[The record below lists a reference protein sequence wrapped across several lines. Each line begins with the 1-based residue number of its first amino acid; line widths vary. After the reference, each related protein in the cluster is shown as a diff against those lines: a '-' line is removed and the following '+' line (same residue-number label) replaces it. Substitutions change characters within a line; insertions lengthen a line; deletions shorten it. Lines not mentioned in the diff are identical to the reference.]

1 MSTGGHVE
9 FARIADL
16 LGKLLATSA
25 SVALENAPTAAQWL
39 LPLPDGRG
47 APETAVGL
55 QFWEHYSAEIRALAA
70 AAMRCPDALDLVRR
84 WNETTTP
91 NEDPFRY
98 LARWLD

>member
-9 FARIADL
+9 FARTADL

-39 LPLPDGRG
+39 LPLPGGRG
-47 APETAVGL
+47 AP
-55 QFWEHYSAEIRALAA
+55 
-70 AAMRCPDALDLVRR
+70 
-84 WNETTTP
+84 
-91 NEDPFRY
+91 Y